1 MKVLVIGGTLFIGR
15 LLVDELV
22 KGGHEVAILHRK
34 PKHDFGRRVEN
45 IMADRNDAD
54 SMREALWGRRFEVVF
69 DNAYDWENGTTAA
82 QVEATV
88 RLFGDWMSRYIFMSS
103 VAAYGD
109 GLNHK
114 ESDPLAPDYHADPY
128 VRHKATTERM
138 LFRMHAKTRLPV
150 VTFRPPFVYG
160 PGNPFYR
167 EQFFWDRLRAGR
179 RPPPDAVRARSRP
192 GGGDGARHDGAAG
205 GRRGVQ
211 HRRFQATDAHR
222 AGGKARPDRERQTHA
237 GARAARRHTGRRR
250 QRHDR
255 ALLFRRVP
263 RRASDHRVHG
273 QDAARSEDEDD
284 ALRHRFE
291 GDVPVV
297 RAQSQ
302 TALGR
307 IRVRR
312 PADGDGARGIAG
324 ERVARGVSGCRLL
337 TRAAP
342 FGAGRVGERAAAKP
356 RPTRRV
362 APGNF
367 TPRRSQNRAGAS
379 RLTRL
384 VPPSEGCRL
393 PSAPSSSS
401 GFPLTLTIPMQ
412 VTCSLRSTGVTPLQ
426 HYYGAVRP

>member
-179 RPPPDAVRARSRP
+179 PIIIP
-192 GGGDGARHDGAAG
+192 GDGHRLMQFVYVRDLVEAMVHAMTEPRAEGEAFNIGDSKPLTHIELVERLARIANVEPTLVRVPRDAIQAAG
-205 GRRGVQ
+205 GNAMTEPYYFGEYLDVPPITEYMGKTPRVLKMKMTPFDIGLKETYRWHVRNHKPRSAGFEFDD
-211 HRRFQATDAHR
+211 RLMGMAR
-222 AGGKARPDRERQTHA
+222 AGSP
-237 GARAARRHTGRRR
+237 
-250 QRHDR
+250 
-255 ALLFRRVP
+255 
-263 RRASDHRVHG
+263 ASV
-273 QDAARSEDEDD
+273 
-284 ALRHRFE
+284 
-291 GDVPVV
+291 
-297 RAQSQ
+297 
-302 TALGR
+302 
-307 IRVRR
+307 
-312 PADGDGARGIAG
+312 
-324 ERVARGVSGCRLL
+324 
-337 TRAAP
+337 
-342 FGAGRVGERAAAKP
+342 
-356 RPTRRV
+356 
-362 APGNF
+362 
-367 TPRRSQNRAGAS
+367 
-379 RLTRL
+379 
-384 VPPSEGCRL
+384 
-393 PSAPSSSS
+393 
-401 GFPLTLTIPMQ
+401 
-412 VTCSLRSTGVTPLQ
+412 
-426 HYYGAVRP
+426 